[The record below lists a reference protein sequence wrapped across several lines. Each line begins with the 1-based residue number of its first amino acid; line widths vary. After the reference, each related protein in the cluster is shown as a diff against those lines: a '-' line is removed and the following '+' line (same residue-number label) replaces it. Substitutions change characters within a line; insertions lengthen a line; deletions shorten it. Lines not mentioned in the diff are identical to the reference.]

1 MAKVFNLLEQLL
13 TENETFNPKI
23 DLIEYDNIH
32 KIIIQLPGI
41 QKKDINVRF
50 QGNILLLDGKYLDPE
65 QEYVNSP
72 ENLNK
77 ILHRETNINYGNFSR
92 KIFLNFDITTT
103 DGIVSKLENGLLII
117 TINKNLQMQNSFSI
131 KIND

>member
-1 MAKVFNLLEQLL
+1 MAKVLTLLEQIL
-13 TENETFNPKI
+13 TENETFSPKI
-23 DLIEYDNIH
+23 DVIEYDNIY

-41 QKKDINVRF
+41 HKKDINIRF
-50 QGNILLLDGKYLDPE
+50 QGNILLLDGNYPDPE

-77 ILHRETNINYGNFSR
+77 ILYRETNINYGKFSR

-103 DGIVSKLENGLLII
+103 NGIVSKLENGLLTI
-117 TINKNLQMQNSFSI
+117 TINKNLQLQNSFSI